1 MSKVLENIA
10 IIMDGNGRW
19 AKKRGQPRS
28 VGHYMGG
35 RNLFKIASYAESL
48 GLKSLTVYAFS
59 TENWKR
65 PDEEVKYLMK
75 TPVEIFQKNIN
86 KIRNLTYKMSF
97 IGRRDRIPKA
107 LLDVVLEIEEITKNN
122 EGFELIIALDYGS
135 YDEIL
140 NAVNN
145 LEKPITEE
153 SLTNSLYL
161 NKKIDLLIRTSGE
174 QRISNFLLWQIA
186 YAELYFTKKHWP
198 AFNEK
203 ELDKAIK
210 NYYKRNR
217 RFGGL

>member
-1 MSKVLENIA
+1 
-10 IIMDGNGRW
+10 MDGNGRW

-35 RNLFKIASYAESL
+35 RNLFKIAGYAESL

-65 PDEEVKYLMK
+65 PEEEIKYLMQA
-75 TPVEIFQKNIN
+75 PVDYYYKNIE
-86 KIRNLTYKMSF
+86 KIKNLTYKMSF
-97 IGRRDRIPKA
+97 IGRRDRIPKT
-107 LLDVVLEIEEITKNN
+107 LLDVVNEIEEITKNN
-122 EGFELIIALDYGS
+122 QGFELIIALDYGS
-135 YDEIL
+135 YDEII
-140 NAVNN
+140 NAVNASDKPLTEDKLN
-145 LEKPITEE
+145 EK
-153 SLTNSLYL
+153 LYL

-198 AFNEK
+198 AFSEK

-210 NYYKRNR
+210 NYNKRNR